1 MQTSFVTIG
10 LIYIVI
16 GFAFALLFYYLF
28 KKKFI
33 GKVWGAV
40 FVGIVGSF
48 VGGFLDVFIRNILVF
63 TVIFYSVNIVPP
75 CIAAVLFLWIFH
87 KISAAPE
94 AY

>member
-1 MQTSFVTIG
+1 MQTNFVTTG

-16 GFAFALLFYYLF
+16 GFALALFFYYVL

-48 VGGFLDVFIRNILVF
+48 VGGICDFFIPQIRFF
-63 TVIFYSVNIVPP
+63 TLIFYSVNIIPS
-75 CIAAVLFLWIFH
+75 CLMAALFLWVFH
-87 KISAAPE
+87 KISVAPE
-94 AY
+94 PY